1 MPSISQTTR
10 FVEAN
15 GLRFEVTEC
24 GAGDRLALC
33 LHGFPECAF
42 SWRYQLP
49 LLARLG
55 YRVWAPNLRGYGRS
69 SRPARLA
76 DYQVDRLVADVEG
89 LIRASDARETLLIG
103 HDWGGGIAWLTA
115 LAERCPLAGLI
126 VINCPHPALFARGLY
141 RWPQIRRSWYVFA
154 FQIPRLPEWLLGRRQ
169 AQAIADAFLNMA
181 ADRTQFPDS
190 VLDVYRRQAL
200 EPGAL
205 RAMVNYY
212 RANRR
217 FPHVSQPGLSRPV
230 LVPTLLVW
238 GEADTALGKEL
249 TVGTDQLVVD
259 LTVRYLPGV
268 SHWAQQEAPD
278 LVNHAIEEWLVA
290 RGDNPAAHDD
300 RSGRER
306 TTPHHSGLAR
316 SGGHSQSEAE
326 PEGDGAPGAVPE

>member
-1 MPSISQTTR
+1 VPTISPTTR
-10 FVEAN
+10 FIEAN
-15 GLRFEVTEC
+15 GLRFEVAEC

-69 SRPARLA
+69 SRPPRLA
-76 DYQVDRLVADVEG
+76 DYHVDQLVADVEG
-89 LIRASDARETLLIG
+89 LIRASGARQTLLIG

-141 RWPQIRRSWYVFA
+141 RWPQVRRSWYVFA
-154 FQIPRLPEWLLGRRQ
+154 FQIPRLPEFLLGRRQ
-169 AQAIADAFLNMA
+169 AQAIGRAFLDLA
-181 ADRTQFPDS
+181 VDRSQFPED

-205 RAMVNYY
+205 RAMINYY
-212 RANRR
+212 RANRS
-217 FPHVSQPGLSRPV
+217 FPHASRPE
-230 LVPTLLVW
+230 LTRPISVPTLLVW

-249 TVGTDQLVVD
+249 TIGTDQLVTD

-278 LVNHAIEEWLVA
+278 RVNDAIERWLAA
-290 RGDNPAAHDD
+290 RGEGPAAAAPSDAT
-300 RSGRER
+300 SG
-306 TTPHHSGLAR
+306 TTR
-316 SGGHSQSEAE
+316 
-326 PEGDGAPGAVPE
+326 